1 MIKYFFV
8 NQPFLVIGGLL
19 SAHLLS
25 YRLYLNENE
34 DNLVDANEHLDPEWP
49 CNGPLLRMAVDIADR
64 ILPGFSILLINLLI
78 I

>member
-1 MIKYFFV
+1 MFSFNRK
-8 NQPFLVIGGLL
+8 NFLVIGGLL

-34 DNLVDANEHLDPEWP
+34 ESLIDATEHLDPEWP

-64 ILPGFSILLINLLI
+64 ILPGYFFNLEDI
-78 I
+78 YIPVT